1 MRKSYGRQSYVL
13 LRSIRTVPIT
23 PDLSKAFCQF
33 FSRFKRACCV
43 EWAFLKPHNFGD
55 NTGMTSATFNS
66 YGKDFVQKH
75 LLIQFVIA
83 KTSFLANLIMAG
95 DISSLERFL
104 MSISFM
110 YLKILSAE
118 TNPNLKLK
126 DFLNFSF
133 YCLDTWVI
141 VEVLNFFSNI

>member
-13 LRSIRTVPIT
+13 LRSIRTAPVT

-43 EWAFLKPHNFGD
+43 EWPFLKPHKFGD

-75 LLIQFVIA
+75 LLIQFMIVE
-83 KTSFLANLIMAG
+83 TSFLANLIMAG
-95 DISSLERFL
+95 DISSLELFL
-104 MSISFM
+104 MSI
-110 YLKILSAE
+110 
-118 TNPNLKLK
+118 
-126 DFLNFSF
+126 
-133 YCLDTWVI
+133 
-141 VEVLNFFSNI
+141 